1 MKVFRKIRFD
11 LLKNQKSIKYL
22 KYAVGEIILVVF
34 GILIALQINNWNN
47 YKKERIIERETLAN
61 LQLDLQA
68 ASDQLNAKI
77 RQNRKFFQCDSIL
90 IKIIHEKKTIS
101 IDSLESLVL
110 CHLITPTFD
119 PEVGTL
125 TEIINTGKLNIIN
138 NSDLRSHISTWN
150 RYIENL
156 NETTEKLK
164 HFDINVKTP
173 LYETKIPMINWFSY
187 WYEDWAKF
195 YPKSN
200 FSWNPEELV
209 YTLEFENMLANYII
223 FSGTQRY
230 RLLEMKQKID
240 EMVQLIDKEL
250 SLEG

>member
-22 KYAVGEIILVVF
+22 KYAVGEIILVVL

-138 NSDLRSHISTWN
+138 NSELRSHISTWN

-164 HFDINVKTP
+164 HFDINVRTP
-173 LYETKIPMINWFSY
+173 MYEDKIPVINWFYHHYQFEGFDYPTSNY
-187 WYEDWAKF
+187 LWEPEDLIF
-195 YPKSN
+195 
-200 FSWNPEELV
+200 
-209 YTLEFENMLANYII
+209 TLEFENMLANYVI
-223 FSGTQRY
+223 FSGIQYTRLTQMER
-230 RLLEMKQKID
+230 KIND
-240 EMVQLIDKEL
+240 MILLIDKETMQ
-250 SLEG
+250 E